1 MTTPSA
7 RSTREARAPRERLLK
22 SARFEII
29 PTPGA
34 AGLTRCLTP
43 GTTVH
48 VMCPPL
54 AGRQSGSV
62 NLKDH
67 LQGADSSVG
76 VAIEVAALGHRA
88 IPHLSAKT
96 VRSRQHLR
104 ELLTR
109 MNDAGIQA
117 GFFPGGDGAEPAGPY
132 SSAVELLRDLGD
144 MDHGLSAIGVG
155 AYPEGHREIPE
166 DVLLEALIS
175 KQSVATFMVSEIC
188 FEPDQ
193 TLSWLK
199 ALRESGVR
207 LPLHV
212 GAPGAVGMRKL
223 MEQLK
228 HWGVGSAVRFLRKQ
242 HGMMGAIVRRKFSPS
257 EIVEGIAPSFGN
269 DQLGI
274 AGLQLYTLNDVAA
287 TEAWRRK
294 ALAAI

>member
-1 MTTPSA
+1 MTTPSTP
-7 RSTREARAPRERLLK
+7 STAEARASRERLLK

-29 PTPGA
+29 PTPDA
-34 AGLTRCLTP
+34 AGLTRCLRA

-54 AGRQSGSV
+54 PGRQSGSV
-62 NLKDH
+62 DLKGH
-67 LQGADSSVG
+67 LQGADSSVD
-76 VAIEVAALGHRA
+76 VAIKVAALGHHA

-109 MNDAGIQA
+109 MNDADIHA
-117 GFFPGGDGAEPAGPY
+117 GFFPGGDGVEPAGPY
-132 SSAVELLRDLGD
+132 SSAVELLRDLAD
-144 MDHGLSAIGVG
+144 MEHHLSAIGVG
-155 AYPEGHREIPE
+155 SYPEGHREIPE
-166 DVLLEALIS
+166 DVLLEALLS

-188 FEPDQ
+188 FEPEQ

-199 ALRESGVR
+199 TLRDSGVR
-207 LPLHV
+207 LPLYV

-242 HGMMGAIVRRKFSPS
+242 HGMMGAMLKGKFSPS
-257 EIVEGIAPSFGN
+257 EIVEGIAPSIGG

-274 AGLQLYTLNDVAA
+274 AGIHLYTLNDVAA
-287 TEAWRRK
+287 TEAWRRE
-294 ALAAI
+294 ALAGS